1 MRKDKIAVLIP
12 AFNAGGL
19 LAESIASVAAAG
31 WPKEAYE
38 IIVTDNASDDGS
50 IEKLPDADAQGAPIH
65 LNRNG
70 ANLGRVQNWNC
81 AIAAAEDMGFGH
93 ALFLMTGDLVRD
105 DSMMALRRRMH
116 ETGAVLGLGSFE
128 TVDENLRPL
137 GLARRIIWRARGGVS
152 ARRFL
157 TQSFGIG
164 AMLLAPLGAN
174 LYDLSGPR
182 LRFDPADPSHTD
194 QAATAAFLMAAG
206 RPLVYLDRPVMR
218 WRRRAGRFHSSMDLN
233 GRLAKDKALIL
244 QVCSEAGVAPDARE
258 IRCTFMLRIIFH
270 SRGNICVAWPHFVNL
285 MREPAPIRWSFLA
298 MLLMRGLI
306 YKTPWQISD

>member
-1 MRKDKIAVLIP
+1 MRKNKIAVLIP
-12 AFNAGGL
+12 TFNAGGL

-31 WPKEAYE
+31 LPKEAYE
-38 IIVTDNASDDGS
+38 IIVSDNASDDGS
-50 IEKLPDADAQGAPIH
+50 IEKLSGADAQGAPIH

-81 AIAAAEDMGFGH
+81 AIAAAEEMGFGH

-105 DSMMALRRRMH
+105 DSVMALRRRMR
-116 ETGAVLGLGSFE
+116 ETGALLGLGSFE
-128 TVDENLRPL
+128 KVDENLRSL
-137 GLARRIIWRARGGVS
+137 GLARRVVWRARGGVS

-157 TQSFGIG
+157 AQSFGIG

-194 QAATAAFLMAAG
+194 QAATAAFLMAG
-206 RPLVYLDRPVMR
+206 RRPLVYLDRPIMQ
-218 WRRRAGRFHSSMDLN
+218 WRRRAGRFHSNMDLN
-233 GRLAKDKALIL
+233 ERLAKDKALML
-244 QVCSEAGVAPDARE
+244 KVCGEAGVVPDAQE
-258 IRCTFMLRIIFH
+258 IRCTFMLRTIFH
-270 SRGNICVAWPHFVNL
+270 SKGNISAALPHFMNL
-285 MREPAPIRWSFLA
+285 ARDPPPIRWSFLT